1 MKNKIEMM
9 QEIKDLPVVIFN
21 EIGYSYPNGTEALKD
36 ISLNIFKGELIG
48 IMGKNGAGKTTL
60 IRTLNGL
67 IRPTYGSIYIEN
79 ENISSK
85 SIATLSKKVG
95 IIFQNPFHQLFANS
109 VEEEI
114 RFSLKSLNLHK
125 EEIQMRVDQ
134 VLQDFN
140 LEKYRNRS
148 PLNLSGGESKKLA
161 LASIICRDPE
171 ILVFDE
177 PTLGQ
182 DAKEVEFFINL
193 IKKERNIGKT
203 IIIITHNVEFAYDY
217 LQRTILMADGQIICD
232 GPTKKVLNNEF
243 LIKKTS
249 LILPQIRQF
258 NLALQ
263 QTGYRDVEDVLTKND
278 MINYLSNLIQHKS
291 SNI

>member
-36 ISLNIFKGELIG
+36 ISLNIFKGELMG

-114 RFSLKSLNLHK
+114 KFSLKSLNLHK

-134 VLQDFN
+134 VLQEFS

-182 DAKEVEFFINL
+182 DAKEIEFFINL
-193 IKKERNIGKT
+193 INNERKKRKT
-203 IIIITHNVEFAYDY
+203 IIIITHNIEFAYEY
-217 LQRTILMADGQIICD
+217 IPRTILMTEGQIIAD
-232 GPTKKVLNNEF
+232 GSTIEVLNNEF
-243 LIKKTS
+243 LIEQTS
-249 LILPQIRQF
+249 LILPQICQF

-263 QTGYRDVEDVLTKND
+263 ELGLQEINKISSKND
-278 MINYLSNLIQHKS
+278 MTDYLRNLIKNKS
-291 SNI
+291 SKI